1 MESNQFSPPP
11 AKREFLSGSSNSLIG
26 IALAL
31 FSAFLLTING
41 AIGKQLGQEL
51 HPFFITFIRAFI
63 MVLFMLPWV
72 FRKGIGGIRTTRP
85 GLQFI
90 NGVFFTLALFGWF
103 WALPRLPLDLIT
115 AAGFTAQTFAVL
127 GAIIFLGE
135 KSERW
140 RWGALIVG
148 IIGALII
155 VRPGVDGV
163 SPGVLAIIFSA
174 LCFAVAKILV
184 KVITRTDPPDSVV
197 FWQAF
202 WVAVVAFPVALFF
215 WETPNLEQGI
225 WIAAI
230 SIVTIMNHLSIT
242 WAIKLADIGV
252 IEPISFTRLIWAAI
266 VGYFLF
272 GDIPNVFTLIGGAVV
287 LASVVYIARRER
299 QERQSAAS
307 QVGS

>member
-11 AKREFLSGSSNSLIG
+11 AKKEFLSGSSNSLIG

-31 FSAFLLTING
+31 LSAFLLTING
-41 AIGKQLGQEL
+41 AIGKQLGHEI

-63 MVLFMLPWV
+63 MVLFMLPWI
-72 FRKGIGGIRTTRP
+72 FRKGIGGIKTTRP

-184 KVITRTDPPDSVV
+184 KMITRTDPPDSVV

-215 WETPNLEQGI
+215 WETPNLEQAI

-230 SIVTIMNHLSIT
+230 SIVTIMNHLAIT

-272 GDIPNVFTLIGGAVV
+272 GDIPNVFTLVGGAVV
-287 LASVVYIARRER
+287 LSSVVYIARRER
-299 QERQSAAS
+299 QERQSTAS
-307 QVGS
+307 KVGS

>member
-11 AKREFLSGSSNSLIG
+11 AKKEFLSGSSNSLIG

-31 FSAFLLTING
+31 LSAFLLTING

-63 MVLFMLPWV
+63 MVLFMLPWI

-140 RWGALIVG
+140 RWGALVVG

-215 WETPNLEQGI
+215 WETPNLEQSI

-230 SIVTIMNHLSIT
+230 SIVTIMNHLAIT

-272 GDIPNVFTLIGGAVV
+272 GDIPNVFTLIGGAIV

-299 QERQSAAS
+299 QERRSAAS
-307 QVGS
+307 QISS